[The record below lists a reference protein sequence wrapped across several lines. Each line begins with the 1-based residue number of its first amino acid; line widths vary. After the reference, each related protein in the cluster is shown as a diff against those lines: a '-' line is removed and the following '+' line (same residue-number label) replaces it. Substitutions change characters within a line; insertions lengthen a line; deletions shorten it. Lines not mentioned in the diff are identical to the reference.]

1 VPIGSSERTIP
12 RFGEKVRTYEKSSRQ
27 PEVLSQ
33 LVEVL
38 RRLPGIGQKSA
49 QRLAFH
55 FLKIPESQAQAF
67 VQAVLAV
74 KEQIT
79 QCRDCHNISEG
90 EFCKIC
96 LDPNRDRSKVL
107 VIQEPSVL
115 YTIEKSGGY
124 KGLYHVLQGVLSPLD
139 GVGPDQFQIG
149 DLLKRLGNGE
159 VKEVIL
165 ATNPNIEGEA
175 TAIYISKS
183 IREPGIKVSRIA
195 CGIPVGMDLDYA
207 DEVTLMKA
215 LEGRREF

>member
-1 VPIGSSERTIP
+1 MRT
-12 RFGEKVRTYEKSSRQ
+12 FYEKSSRQ

-33 LVEVL
+33 LVDVL

-49 QRLAFH
+49 QRIAFY
-55 FLKIPESQAQAF
+55 FMKISEKEAQFF
-67 VQAVLAV
+67 VQAILAV
-74 KEQIT
+74 KEQIS

-90 EFCKIC
+90 ELCKIC

-115 YTIEKSGGY
+115 YTIEKSGEY

-139 GVGPDQFQIG
+139 GIGPDQFQIG
-149 DLLKRLGNGE
+149 SLLKRLENGE

-183 IREPGIKVSRIA
+183 IRNPGIKVSRIA